1 LATLEVDNQRRWDI
15 RRNHTATHILHN
27 ELRAALGKHVTQQ
40 GSLVAPDR
48 LRFDF
53 SHDEA
58 VNNETLSKIEKAIN
72 EAILQN
78 NPVTITHMP
87 QKQAIGAGAMALFGE
102 KYGEIVR
109 TIRIGDQEAP
119 YSFELC
125 GGLHVRQTGD
135 IGPFYFTSEEAVGAG
150 LRRVEAVTGRGAQ
163 AYARDRLA
171 RLDRLSRQLNTP
183 ITDLE
188 SRVSTLLDEN
198 KALQKEVA
206 NLRRGNAREIFE
218 NLMVN
223 LEAVQDFSVLR
234 AVVDGVD
241 MDGLREMADW
251 FRDRVGSGVAV
262 LSAVSD
268 NKPLIIVAATED
280 LNPRGIKA
288 GDIVREVAK
297 IVGGGGGGRPT
308 LAQAGGKDP
317 DKLPEAIDAVPGL
330 IEQFLK
336 D

>member
-1 LATLEVDNQRRWDI
+1 LAD
-15 RRNHTATHILHN
+15 
-27 ELRAALGKHVTQQ
+27 
-40 GSLVAPDR
+40 
-48 LRFDF
+48 
-53 SHDEA
+53 
-58 VNNETLSKIEKAIN
+58 
-72 EAILQN
+72 
-78 NPVTITHMP
+78 
-87 QKQAIGAGAMALFGE
+87 
-102 KYGEIVR
+102 
-109 TIRIGDQEAP
+109 
-119 YSFELC
+119 C
-125 GGLHVRQTGD
+125 HVRQTGD

-268 NKPLIIVAATED
+268 NKPLIIVAVTED

-317 DKLPEAIDAVPGL
+317 DKLPEAIDAVSGL

>member
-1 LATLEVDNQRRWDI
+1 
-15 RRNHTATHILHN
+15 
-27 ELRAALGKHVTQQ
+27 
-40 GSLVAPDR
+40 
-48 LRFDF
+48 
-53 SHDEA
+53 
-58 VNNETLSKIEKAIN
+58 
-72 EAILQN
+72 
-78 NPVTITHMP
+78 
-87 QKQAIGAGAMALFGE
+87 
-102 KYGEIVR
+102 
-109 TIRIGDQEAP
+109 
-119 YSFELC
+119 
-125 GGLHVRQTGD
+125 
-135 IGPFYFTSEEAVGAG
+135 
-150 LRRVEAVTGRGAQ
+150 
-163 AYARDRLA
+163 
-171 RLDRLSRQLNTP
+171 
-183 ITDLE
+183 
-188 SRVSTLLDEN
+188 VSTLLDEN

-268 NKPLIIVAATED
+268 NKPLIIVAVTED

-330 IEQFLK
+330 IEQFHK